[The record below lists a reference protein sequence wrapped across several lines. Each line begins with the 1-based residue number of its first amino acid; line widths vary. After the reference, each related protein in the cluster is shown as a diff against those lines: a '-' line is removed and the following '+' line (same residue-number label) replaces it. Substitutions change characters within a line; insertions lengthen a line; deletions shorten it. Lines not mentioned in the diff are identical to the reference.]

1 MSQMTEAQLKTK
13 ESLARDFLEIARK
26 ILPGLSRLKVALNQ
40 PLLGTHAS
48 VFREQPYT
56 SST

>member
-26 ILPGLSRLKVALNQ
+26 ILPGLSRLKVTSNSATLV
-40 PLLGTHAS
+40 TCS
-48 VFREQPYT
+48 VCRERPYT